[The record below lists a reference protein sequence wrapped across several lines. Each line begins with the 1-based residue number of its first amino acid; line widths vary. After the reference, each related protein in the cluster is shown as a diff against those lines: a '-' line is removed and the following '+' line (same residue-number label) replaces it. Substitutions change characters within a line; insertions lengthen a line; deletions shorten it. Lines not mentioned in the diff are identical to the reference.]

1 MCQCY
6 IAASRLQLAIRCM
19 HQSTWHREHYVFRER
34 CLPVSP
40 CGGFPKK
47 VKNWSLMYLHESAL
61 HDYISFLSRP
71 DNICKV
77 TSHLILASKLAMHFC
92 CYHNGVLM
100 VRQLAHHQDC
110 RMCAKFWAIAAVWL
124 VFACDFCNLCVHG
137 HYSQSVLYPTVNITD
152 IESDR
157 IDMVNC
163 LIVKFQIPNIIRTYL
178 SNFNVQS
185 CKSESS
191 QLQVQF
197 SNFIFQ
203 LLRCQT
209 SDYKMHDSNLNF
221 PISNFIFEL
230 QSYITRECV
239 CECEYVCDCVC
250 VCECVC
256 VCVCVCVGSTEAM
269 SCYVDW
275 AVFVIIVIHIY
286 IC

>member
-61 HDYISFLSRP
+61 HDCISFLSRP

-137 HYSQSVLYPTVNITD
+137 HYSQSAFYLPVNITY

-163 LIVKFQIPNIIRTYL
+163 LIFKFRIPNLILFESQSSKFEFRVLKITMSSFRFHIPIFEM
-178 SNFNVQS
+178 SNF
-185 CKSESS
+185 KSNYK
-191 QLQVQF
+191 LQV
-197 SNFIFQ
+197 
-203 LLRCQT
+203 
-209 SDYKMHDSNLNF
+209 SNLNLPQF
-221 PISNFIFEL
+221 QISILSFNFAL
-230 QSYITRECV
+230 QLWTMNPKTIPEQWR
-239 CECEYVCDCVC
+239 
-250 VCECVC
+250 
-256 VCVCVCVGSTEAM
+256 STGN
-269 SCYVDW
+269 
-275 AVFVIIVIHIY
+275 
-286 IC
+286 